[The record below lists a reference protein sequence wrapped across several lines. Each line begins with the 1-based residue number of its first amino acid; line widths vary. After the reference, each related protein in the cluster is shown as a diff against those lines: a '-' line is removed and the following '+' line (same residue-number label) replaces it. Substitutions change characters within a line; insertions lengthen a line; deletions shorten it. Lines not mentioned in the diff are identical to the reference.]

1 MSETMRATRIHEW
14 GGDLV
19 LDVIPVPVPKDDQI
33 LIRVRASSINPVDWK
48 AQAGY
53 MQQYLSL
60 PLTLGWEAAGDV
72 VALGAGAAASG
83 LKVGDAVYAKSNSNG
98 FAEFVAVP
106 AINAAPKPASL
117 DYGQAAT
124 LPVAALTAW
133 QGLFDHAGLQ
143 AGQKVLIHGAAGGVG
158 HFGVQLAKWRGAYV
172 IGTGSAGNE
181 AFIRQ
186 VGADQFIDYR
196 TTRFEDVVQ
205 DADVVF
211 DTVGGETLE
220 RSYAAARSGGIVVT
234 VAGRPS
240 PEAAQA
246 RGVRAAGVGAT
257 ATREQLDALTAAVE
271 AGHIKPTVSA
281 VYPLAQAGEA
291 LAKNKE
297 GHTRGKMVITVP

>member
-1 MSETMRATRIHEW
+1 MPETMKAARIHEW
-14 GGDLV
+14 GGDLI
-19 LDVIPVPVPKDDQI
+19 LDEIPVPVPKDDQI

-72 VALGAGAAASG
+72 VALGAAAAASG
-83 LKVGDAVYAKSNSNG
+83 LKIGDAVYAKSNSNG

-257 ATREQLDALTAAVE
+257 ATREQLDVLTAAVE
-271 AGHIKPTVSA
+271 AGQVKPTVSA